1 MTDAAGNV
9 AIGDVTVTVVD
20 TTAPEIRLTGGP
32 AEGATCD
39 ASGVPDAPA
48 CAATDTVGGTVGCD
62 IRGYDDSVGDH
73 ILTATATDAAGNRA
87 TVRLAYAVATP
98 PAPTATV
105 GTTVAPAPTV
115 GPAIVP
121 TGIPTEKPARSNAPP
136 VIPDGTPV
144 GAAR

>member
-1 MTDAAGNV
+1 M
-9 AIGDVTVTVVD
+9 TVVD
-20 TTAPEIRLTGGP
+20 ITAPEIRRTGGP
-32 AEGATCD
+32 AEGATYD
-39 ASGVPDAPA
+39 VGGVPDAPA
-48 CAATDTVGGTVGCD
+48 WAVTDTVDGTVGWD
-62 IRGYDDSVGDH
+62 IRGYADGAGDH

-105 GTTVAPAPTV
+105 VPTEAPAPTPTV
-115 GPAIVP
+115 EPTIVP
-121 TGIPTEKPARSNAPP
+121 TEVPTGEPAQPNAPP